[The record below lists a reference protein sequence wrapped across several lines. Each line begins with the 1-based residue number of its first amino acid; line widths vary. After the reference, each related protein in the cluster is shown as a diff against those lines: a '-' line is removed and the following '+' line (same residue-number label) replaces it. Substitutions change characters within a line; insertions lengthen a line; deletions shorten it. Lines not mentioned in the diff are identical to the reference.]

1 MIQDSLLEFW
11 IPRRR
16 LRIPGTGF
24 QSLSNKL
31 ESGSQSLV
39 RFRIAKPRT
48 LDFMRKMFSD
58 SILNK
63 PKFCGFPSTGQFRA
77 FGKKKITVC
86 VLRWTLMIR
95 FHSVFDFSS
104 AIHISSREPLTI
116 NAYAFSCLERS
127 VVNGKYVKWNEP

>member
-1 MIQDSLLEFW
+1 MIQDSLGFW

-39 RFRIAKPRT
+39 RFRIPKPKI
-48 LDFMRKMFSD
+48 LDFMKKMFSD
-58 SILNK
+58 SRLNK
-63 PKFCGFPSTGQFRA
+63 PKFSRFPSMGEFRA

-86 VLRWTLMIR
+86 VLRST
-95 FHSVFDFSS
+95 
-104 AIHISSREPLTI
+104 
-116 NAYAFSCLERS
+116 
-127 VVNGKYVKWNEP
+127 